1 MIVRHRKDVQRV
13 LITILMPIQGDGA
26 TAAINIVTNERGVV
40 AMDALDEH
48 DYLIDGD
55 AVTVQ
60 RDRAREM
67 LKEIARQTKQALA
80 EHRIDLSV
88 FFLVPSSGD
97 AVITFGCSGD
107 PDDELWSRIAAI
119 VSAIVGRT
127 VGLDRPRCRPVTC
140 AATTDSVA
148 DHQHPQ
154 SPDPPSEPS
163 PWRSAPMSTPALPH
177 SVVDLR

>member
-1 MIVRHRKDVQRV
+1 MRLTTQPMIVRHRKDVQRV

-26 TAAINIVTNERGVV
+26 TAAINIITNFERGVA

-55 AVTVQ
+55 AVTVH

-67 LKEIARQTKQALA
+67 LNEIARQTKQALA

-107 PDDELWSRIAAI
+107 PDDELWSRVAAI
-119 VSAIVGRT
+119 VSAIVGRS
-127 VGLDRPRCRPVTC
+127 VGLAGRD
-140 AATTDSVA
+140 A
-148 DHQHPQ
+148 DQLRVPQ
-154 SPDPPSEPS
+154 PPIWSLITSPGIFC
-163 PWRSAPMSTPALPH
+163 PA
-177 SVVDLR
+177 D